1 MGCAT
6 DGRVATERQ
15 SQHLWVR
22 LGLHQILRRSAE
34 SSPRCSTAD
43 LSRKNCVQVY
53 PEPLAV
59 ELFFINFLVTTALWY
74 EANQKLKTIV
84 LVLLN
89 VCQYVLFPVHLF
101 VLAMNSAL
109 LCLLPSFW
117 EWKSLKCKPKMK
129 LIFWLKQLNL
139 TMKTKCN
146 IFMISGSAGSQ
157 LVLFL
162 SKWGPIRAITK
173 LAGAGVVPH
182 AENMTNWLS

>member
-1 MGCAT
+1 MLNSRPFKEKLCASIP
-6 DGRVATERQ
+6 GAT
-15 SQHLWVR
+15 
-22 LGLHQILRRSAE
+22 
-34 SSPRCSTAD
+34 SSRTI
-43 LSRKNCVQVY
+43 
-53 PEPLAV
+53 
-59 ELFFINFLVTTALWY
+59 FINFLVTTALWC

-101 VLAMNSAL
+101 VLVMNSAL

-182 AENMTNWLS
+182 AENVTNWLS